1 MLFDIAWKLSRKSL
15 SGGLY
20 DFLSYDMLG
29 RNRVYE
35 RPETYRGIIDHYLAH
50 GVSFAG
56 KAVIEAGCGRQ
67 FFTALHMLA
76 AGAAKVILAEPKL
89 RFSREMLRAHL
100 EPFNRVFRQ
109 GMDPIGE
116 EDAASRIEAF
126 RDLSQIP
133 ADRNGSADHVCSYT
147 VLEHVPDLPGFFRD
161 SFRLL
166 KPGAMAYHHVDLSDH
181 TYQIMARFGATHSLA
196 GRRALYHLRYSER
209 AFAVLNDPKCW
220 MNRRLLPEYLDMVRE
235 AGFTVESLV
244 PDPYD
249 GPVVIH
255 PSLMERCSD
264 KDPSR
269 FKLLNF
275 SLTLRK
281 GSA

>member
-20 DFLSYDMLG
+20 DFLSYDLLG

-35 RPETYRGIIDHYLAH
+35 RPETYRGIVDHYLAH
-50 GVSFAG
+50 GVSLQG
-56 KAVIEAGCGRQ
+56 KTIIEAGCGRQ
-67 FFTALHMLA
+67 LFTALHMLE

-89 RFSREMLRAHL
+89 RYSREFLRAHL
-100 EPFNRVFRQ
+100 DSFNKVFRK
-109 GMDPIGE
+109 GRDPMAE
-116 EDAASRIEAF
+116 EDAAARLEAY

-133 ADRNGSADHVCSYT
+133 ADRNGTADHVCSYT

-161 SFRLL
+161 SQRLL

-181 TYQIMARFGATHSLA
+181 TYQIMARFPATRNLS
-196 GRRALYHLRYSER
+196 GQRALYHLRYSEK
-209 AFAVLNDPKCW
+209 AFALLNDPKCW
-220 MNRRLLPEYLDMVRE
+220 MNRRLLPEYLDMAKA
-235 AGFTVESLV
+235 AGLAVEKLV
-244 PDPYD
+244 IDPYE

-255 PSLMERCSD
+255 PSLMERCTD

-281 GSA
+281 GPA